1 MNATSGYPEKINA
14 VTLDQPWPSLIAAQA
29 KLIETR
35 SWAPHKAAIGQPLA
49 IHAGKSRNFLGTP
62 YYPEFNQAV
71 ARHLGDTWYR
81 NVPLGA
87 VVAVAILHDA
97 VQIQSDTKLP
107 EGDELIFGHYETGRW
122 MWILSDVRAI
132 DPPVAARGYQRL
144 WKWTPPPEVRSILPT
159 ADQPPMERSL
169 W

>member
-1 MNATSGYPEKINA
+1 MNATTSYTEKIYA

-49 IHAGKSRNFLGTP
+49 IHAGKNRNFLGNP
-62 YYPEFNQAV
+62 HYPDFNHAV
-71 ARHLGDTWYR
+71 AQHLGDTWHSSL
-81 NVPLGA
+81 PLGA
-87 VVAVAILHDA
+87 VVAVAILQDA
-97 VQIQSDTKLP
+97 VQIQPDTKLP
-107 EGDELIFGHYETGRW
+107 GGDELLFGHYETGRW

-144 WKWTPPPEVRSILPT
+144 WRWTLPSEVRTILPT
-159 ADQPPMERSL
+159 AEQPPTERSL
-169 W
+169 